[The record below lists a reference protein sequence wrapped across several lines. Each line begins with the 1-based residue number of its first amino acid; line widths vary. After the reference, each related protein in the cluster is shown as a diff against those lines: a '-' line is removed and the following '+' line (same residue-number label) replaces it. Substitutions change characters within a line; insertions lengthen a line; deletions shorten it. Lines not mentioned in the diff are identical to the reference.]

1 MNPQN
6 SLFDESLNCGEDF
19 SIVKQ
24 ELIQKFQ
31 ENNFE
36 YFHNGKHLKK
46 ITNNFFMKFWAGF
59 YFIS

>member
-6 SLFDESLNCGEDF
+6 SFFDESLNCGEDF

-46 ITNNFFMKFWAGF
+46 
-59 YFIS
+59 